1 MKLTDDQGATL
12 LAWAR
17 ARLRQELGGA
27 IAVRP
32 RGDWCD
38 RPGAAFVTLR
48 WADGGDLQGC
58 IGSLEA
64 RRALVDDVGHNAVAA
79 GTLDARGEDL
89 SLADVA
95 ELDVELSILSP
106 LERVDVQSEDEAL
119 AAMRPGE
126 DGIVL
131 EMAGRRATFLPAM
144 WPRLPTPRI
153 FLAALREKA
162 GLPADA
168 WTDDA
173 RMWRYTVD
181 KYTDPAPGRAS

>member
-1 MKLTDDQGATL
+1 MKLDQEQGATL

-27 IAVRP
+27 IAARP
-32 RGDWCD
+32 RGAWCE
-38 RPGAAFVTLR
+38 RPGASFVTLR
-48 WADGGDLQGC
+48 WADTGDLQGC

-64 RRALVDDVGHNAVAA
+64 RRTIVDDVGSNAVAA

-89 SLADVA
+89 ALGDVA
-95 ELDVELSILSP
+95 ALDVELSVLSP
-106 LERVDVQSEDEAL
+106 LEPMEVQSEEEAL

-126 DGIVL
+126 DGIVI
-131 EMAGRRATFLPAM
+131 EMAGRRATFLPSM
-144 WPRLPTPRI
+144 WPRLPTPRV
-153 FLAALREKA
+153 FLAALKEKA
-162 GLPADA
+162 GLPPDA

-181 KYTDPAPGRAS
+181 KYSDPAPGRSS